1 MLTVHLW
8 PGRHAGAQYRDGWVT
23 GTFAAA
29 VASPAELRAVC
40 HAAGVHRPS
49 RTSRAR
55 ATDDVVQIALAHPGQ
70 LLFVNLEATGKQD
83 PHWRVL
89 PPDQADQPDQRD

>member
-1 MLTVHLW
+1 MLTVYLW
-8 PGRHAGAQYRDGWVT
+8 HGDHSGPQYRGGWVT

-29 VASPAELRAVC
+29 VASQAELRAVC
-40 HAAGVHRPS
+40 RAAGVHRPS
-49 RTSRAR
+49 RALRAR

-70 LLFVNLEATGKQD
+70 LLFVNREATGRQD

-89 PPDQADQPDQRD
+89 PPVDEADAD